1 MAIGVLVLWIFTA
14 GAGFYLLITSNLRG
28 NVPVSA
34 PPVPQPASV
43 AQAATT
49 AQPASVARPASLA
62 QAAQPVSATQAAL
75 AAEAASAASAGSA
88 RARRDPF
95 APPSLVA
102 ARQAPVLPGRRA
114 LLEFAHPASGIIG
127 LAFWLGFTLVH
138 NRIFGW
144 IGFGLVTATAC
155 AGLTWFTLN
164 TRATRRHN
172 QASRDDQTD
181 PPPSLN
187 GRLVA
192 IHGGAAALTFA
203 LAALSA
209 LVLRG

>member
-14 GAGFYLLITSNLRG
+14 GAGFYLLVTSNLR
-28 NVPVSA
+28 NNQPVPTA
-34 PPVPQPASV
+34 PIPQPASV
-43 AQAATT
+43 AQAAPA
-49 AQPASVARPASLA
+49 AQPAP
-62 QAAQPVSATQAAL
+62 T
-75 AAEAASAASAGSA
+75 GSA

-172 QASRDDQTD
+172 EARRDDQAD